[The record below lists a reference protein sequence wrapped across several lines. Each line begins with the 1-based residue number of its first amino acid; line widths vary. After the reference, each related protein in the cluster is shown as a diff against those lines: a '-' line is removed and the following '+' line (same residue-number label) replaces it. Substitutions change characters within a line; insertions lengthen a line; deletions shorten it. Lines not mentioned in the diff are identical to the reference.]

1 MAEFQIYE
9 ELNALIDRYREDI
22 VRDTQRLVAY
32 NSIYEESDKPGE
44 PFGAKIAEA
53 LDGTLALAA
62 GMGFSTRN
70 VDGYMG
76 VIDMGEPTL
85 GKKIGM
91 IAHIDIVPAGDGW
104 TYPPFAGEIVDGKLY
119 GRGSVD
125 DKGPLVAALYAMKA
139 VQESG
144 LPVSNHARFLI
155 GADEESGFRCIKYYL
170 TKEEQPWGGFSP
182 DGEFPVIY
190 GEKGTYRFRC
200 TGSWQAACDQERFT
214 VHMVKGGTRM
224 NVVPEFASAELGCN
238 DALYALAEQ
247 ALAKYNPDGRIT
259 LKRQGERLTVE
270 AQGISAH
277 AATPWFGLSAN
288 NLLLNYLRLLP
299 LAPAAAESYL
309 YALADLF
316 AEGNAGVN
324 IGIACENE
332 EFGAL
337 TLSLGVLEVG
347 ENGGSAA
354 FDMRYPNLDARAQIW
369 QTVEQNCQARGLAVE
384 LLQDKPG
391 LHVPQD
397 SFLVQSL
404 LQAYQQTTGR
414 DEMPKTIGGGT
425 YSRAMH
431 NFVAYGPL
439 FPGQRELAHERDE
452 YISVDDLIL
461 CAKIYVQA
469 LYNLMK

>member
-1 MAEFQIYE
+1 MPEFQIYE
-9 ELNALIDRYREDI
+9 QLNALIDSYADDI
-22 VRDTQRLVAY
+22 VRDTQRLIGY
-32 NSIYEESDKPGE
+32 NSEYEEGGRPGQ

-53 LDGTLALAA
+53 LDATLALAA
-62 GMGFSTRN
+62 GMGFATRN

-76 VIDMGEPTL
+76 VIDMGDPSR

-104 TYPPFAGEIVDGKLY
+104 TYPPFEGRVVDGKLY

-139 VQESG
+139 VAESG
-144 LPVSNHARFLI
+144 LPVSNHARYLI

-190 GEKGTYRFRC
+190 GEKGTYRFRIPAC
-200 TGSWQAACDQERFT
+200 WQPADDAARFR
-214 VHMVKGGTRM
+214 VISAKGGARM
-224 NVVPEFASAELGCN
+224 NVVPEYASATLSCS
-238 DALYALAEQ
+238 DSLYALAEQ
-247 ALAKYNPDGRIT
+247 ALGVYNPEGRIT
-259 LKRQGERLTVE
+259 LTRDSGRLLVE
-270 AQGISAH
+270 AHGVSAH
-277 AATPWFGLSAN
+277 SATPWFGLSAN
-288 NLLLNYLRLLP
+288 NLLLNYLRRLP
-299 LAPAAAESYL
+299 LAPAAAEQYL
-309 YALADLF
+309 HALADLF
-316 AEGNAGVN
+316 ADGNSGAAAGV
-324 IGIACENE
+324 ACENE

-337 TLSLGVLEVG
+337 TLSLGVLAVD
-347 ENGGSAA
+347 ENGGCAS
-354 FDMRYPNLDARAQIW
+354 FDMRYPNLGARAQLW
-369 QTVEQNCQARGLAVE
+369 QTIERNCQARGLSPE

-397 SFLVQSL
+397 SFLVQAL
-404 LQAYQQTTGR
+404 LQAYQQTSGR
-414 DEMPKTIGGGT
+414 SEGPKTIGGGT
-425 YSRAMH
+425 YSRALQ